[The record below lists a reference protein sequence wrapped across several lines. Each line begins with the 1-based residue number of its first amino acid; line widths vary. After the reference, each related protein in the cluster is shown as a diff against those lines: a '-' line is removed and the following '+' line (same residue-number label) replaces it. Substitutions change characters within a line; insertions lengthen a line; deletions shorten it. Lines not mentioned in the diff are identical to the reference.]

1 VTGVDCHVSDVIGL
15 GRVLVVIVLVVVVII
30 LYVECA
36 FLSNVVV
43 HPPN

>member
-15 GRVLVVIVLVVVVII
+15 GRVLVVIVLVVVII